1 MKTESKKEKREEKM
15 KENKTN
21 ECQVSLIAIKSGK
34 KAEINF
40 QRNVRKNSFSEKQNK
55 KRKSLNTEIRE

>member
-1 MKTESKKEKREEKM
+1 M

-55 KRKSLNTEIRE
+55 KKEITQY